1 MAGTERAG
9 GGGTAGEVQEEMKP
23 AFAGPQKPL
32 QGFGLSL
39 GESHAYMFLRR
50 QEAQLPQITL
60 VAVLRIRGRKGRK
73 DETGETGLENTMN
86 S

>member
-32 QGFGLSL
+32 QGLGRSLS
-39 GESHAYMFLRR
+39 ESHAYMFPRR
-50 QEAQLPQITL
+50 QEAQLPRSL
-60 VAVLRIRGRKGRK
+60 
-73 DETGETGLENTMN
+73 
-86 S
+86 